1 MTAGG
6 NGDDLPEPEI
16 ETIRNLVG
24 GQTWNAIADHG
35 AVVTFDGAGVHDNS
49 VDVATLTRVLS
60 HFNGLVRIAQAYRG
74 GLEVKRKGPVTE
86 VKGAGH
92 LAALAPLPGSY
103 AIPLRLDPRPGEM
116 FATDHQELEE
126 VIALILAGGA
136 DLDGML
142 EKLPERMGDELVAL
156 LTATET
162 GNVDIAIVALR
173 DGHISAG
180 AKVDAA
186 TARDR
191 AHALRKVRSSDVGRE
206 ILHGSLWRIDTKH
219 HTIAIDAAGQDED
232 TAAMVTATFEDQQLE
247 QLRALLRDYVEVEL
261 AVTAER
267 RSYEQTARKW
277 ERRVL
282 SIESWSPAE
291 ELDDVDADEA

>member
-142 EKLPERMGDELVAL
+142 EKLPEADGRRARR
-156 LTATET
+156 AAHR
-162 GNVDIAIVALR
+162 NR
-173 DGHISAG
+173 DGQRRH
-180 AKVDAA
+180 
-186 TARDR
+186 RDR
-191 AHALRKVRSSDVGRE
+191 RAPRRAHQRRRQSGRRNRHATVRTRSGRSARATSAARFCTGRCGASIPSTTPSRSMPPAKMRTQRRWSQQPLRISS
-206 ILHGSLWRIDTKH
+206 
-219 HTIAIDAAGQDED
+219 
-232 TAAMVTATFEDQQLE
+232 
-247 QLRALLRDYVEVEL
+247 
-261 AVTAER
+261 
-267 RSYEQTARKW
+267 
-277 ERRVL
+277 
-282 SIESWSPAE
+282 
-291 ELDDVDADEA
+291 